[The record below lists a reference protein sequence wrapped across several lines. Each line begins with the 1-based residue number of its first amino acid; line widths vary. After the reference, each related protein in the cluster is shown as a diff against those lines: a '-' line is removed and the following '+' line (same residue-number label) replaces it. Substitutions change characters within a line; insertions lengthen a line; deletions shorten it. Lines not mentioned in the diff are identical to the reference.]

1 MSRACPPAQVFGLR
15 REQMWS
21 AWNWCLEPSKAGS
34 GQTLPQGGLRAS
46 SSPLPGTCWSLPGG
60 PAASCCPPGLTG
72 RPGIV
77 LRQLPNPGCGRPGIG
92 TDAPEAGLRPPCTG
106 TSFFLKDSEPGLPV
120 GLFSEST
127 PKPELSSVK
136 SAACSSWETGLV
148 PGSASRSPRRRRGEA
163 GAGPG
168 EHSALHQLT
177 SPSHPGDPRFPK
189 RVTCGSSTRTELGRE
204 GWSQG
209 PRSGRASRCGPAAGR
224 Q

>member
-1 MSRACPPAQVFGLR
+1 MSRACLPPQVFGLR

-21 AWNWCLEPSKAGS
+21 GWNWCLEPSKAGS
-34 GQTLPQGGLRAS
+34 SRTLPQGGLRAS

-60 PAASCCPPGLTG
+60 PVASCCPPGLTG

-77 LRQLPNPGCGRPGIG
+77 LRPLRQLPNPGCGRPGIG
-92 TDAPEAGLRPPCTG
+92 TDTPEAGLRPPCTG

-127 PKPELSSVK
+127 PKPEPSSVR
-136 SAACSSWETGLV
+136 STACSVEKRAWVL
-148 PGSASRSPRRRRGEA
+148 AQLQ
-163 GAGPG
+163 GALDGD
-168 EHSALHQLT
+168 SALHQLT

-204 GWSQG
+204 GWPQG
-209 PRSGRASRCGPAAGR
+209 PRSGRASRRGPAAGR